1 MNDSQPEPVSSNE
14 KVRRWLSNKRSTW
27 MVAAAALVVVIG
39 LSVGLV
45 VSGSSS
51 PNTSVP
57 GRDTSAS
64 GALGS
69 NARSAP
75 ATGGAAGAI
84 SEISKSGLTLKT
96 SAGQT
101 VTVTYSNATKYDE
114 GTKSISSSSLKV
126 GEDVLVYGTTSNT
139 TIGASQV
146 IVESPGSSMF
156 VKSSAVISFTRG
168 APTDLKEVGEIPSG
182 WTQGSGTIIAG
193 TSADEATEAA
203 LEKYPGGIVDRVVR
217 LSNGQYNVHFIG
229 VNWPHHIFVSK
240 DFKVV
245 GAE

>member
-1 MNDSQPEPVSSNE
+1 
-14 KVRRWLSNKRSTW
+14 
-27 MVAAAALVVVIG
+27 MVAASALVVVIG

-45 VSGSSS
+45 VSGTSA
-51 PNTSVP
+51 PTTSVP
-57 GRDTSAS
+57 GRNTSAS
-64 GALGS
+64 GALGP

-75 ATGGAAGAI
+75 SAGGAAGAI
-84 SEISKSGLTLKT
+84 TEISKSGVTLKT

-114 GTKSISSSSLKV
+114 GTKSITSSSLTV
-126 GEDVLVYGTTSNT
+126 GEDVLVYGTASST

-217 LSNGQYNVHFIG
+217 LSNGQYNVHYIG

>member
-1 MNDSQPEPVSSNE
+1 
-14 KVRRWLSNKRSTW
+14 

-45 VSGSSS
+45 FSGSST

-57 GRDTSAS
+57 GRETSAS

-75 ATGGAAGAI
+75 SAGGAAGAI
-84 SEISKSGLTLKT
+84 SEISTSGLTLKT

-114 GTKSISSSSLKV
+114 GTKSISSSSLTV
-126 GEDVLVYGTTSNT
+126 GEDVLVYGTTSST
-139 TIGASQV
+139 SIGASLV
-146 IVESPGSSMF
+146 IVEAPSSSLL

-168 APTDLKEVGEIPSG
+168 ARTDLKEVGEIPPG
-182 WTQGSGTIIAG
+182 WTQGSGTIVGG
-193 TSADEATEAA
+193 TSANEATEAA

-229 VNWPHHIFVSK
+229 VNWPHHVFVSQ